1 MVAITFDTHLFVRR
15 LRETG
20 ITEPQAEVI
29 IDVMRDAVTSSEV
42 ATKNDVEVVK
52 LELKRDIETVR
63 KEIAA
68 TKSELVRW
76 VVGAD
81 FLQIALIAALLMKMI
96 K

>member
-1 MVAITFDTHLFVRR
+1 MAAVTFDTHLFVRR

-29 IDVMRDAVTSSEV
+29 IDVMRDAVASSEV

-63 KEIAA
+63 KKIAE
-68 TKSELVRW
+68 TKSEIVRW
-76 VVGAD
+76 VVGAG
-81 FLQIALIAALLMKMI
+81 FLQTALIAAFMKTI